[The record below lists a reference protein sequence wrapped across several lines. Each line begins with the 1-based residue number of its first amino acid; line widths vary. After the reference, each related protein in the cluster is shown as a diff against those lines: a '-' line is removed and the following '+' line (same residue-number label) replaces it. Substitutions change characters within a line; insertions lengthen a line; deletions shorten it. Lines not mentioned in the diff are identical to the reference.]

1 MDVEELCYPEISQG
15 LSQLCAVMSMPDEEA
30 YDAALHMI
38 KYVFEQKDRGI
49 RFNNKGNWDLLTA
62 YDASNKPDW

>member
-1 MDVEELCYPEISQG
+1 
-15 LSQLCAVMSMPDEEA
+15 MSMPDEEA